1 MEVVV
6 DVVAGEVVVVENNF
20 VVVSCVVVEVF
31 ETTVG
36 GFINTPI

>member
-6 DVVAGEVVVVENNF
+6 DVVLVEVVVENNF